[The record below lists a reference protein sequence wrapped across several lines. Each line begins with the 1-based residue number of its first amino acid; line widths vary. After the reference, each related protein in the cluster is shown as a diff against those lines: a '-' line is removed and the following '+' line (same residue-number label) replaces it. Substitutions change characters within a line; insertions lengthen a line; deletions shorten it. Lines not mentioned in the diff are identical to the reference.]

1 MYLYS
6 FEEVALVAN
15 LRGGG
20 RIRDMKIKLTHKFE
34 DIINLDNL
42 LSAWGEFLN
51 GKRGRRDVQLF
62 GLNLM
67 DNLLSLH
74 HDLLYHKYNHG
85 GYKAFK
91 VFDPKIRDIHK
102 ASVCDRLLHHA
113 IYRKLYPFFDKI
125 FIFDSYSCR
134 LNKGAHKAVL
144 RFNKFFLKI
153 SKNNTKNCWVLKGD
167 IRKFFASIDHQILLG
182 ILNEY
187 ITDKN
192 IVCLLQN
199 IIYSFQVKEGKGL
212 PLGNL
217 TSQLFANIYLNVFD
231 QFIKHKIK
239 AKFYIRYA
247 DDFVIMSDN
256 KECLENQIGL
266 IKEFL
271 FLNLKLEIHPQK
283 IFIKT
288 VSSGLDFL
296 GWINFPEHKVLR
308 KSTKRRMI
316 CKLKES
322 NKESS
327 LNSYL
332 GLIKHGNACKLKLEI
347 LKLINN
353 KNW

>member
-1 MYLYS
+1 M
-6 FEEVALVAN
+6 
-15 LRGGG
+15 
-20 RIRDMKIKLTHKFE
+20 
-34 DIINLDNL
+34 

-62 GLNLM
+62 GISLMGNLLNL
-67 DNLLSLH
+67 H
-74 HDLLYHKYNHG
+74 YDLLYHKYNHG

-102 ASVCDRLLHHA
+102 ANVRDRLLHHA

-134 LNKGAHKAVL
+134 LNKGTHKAVS

-167 IRKFFASIDHQILLG
+167 IRKFFASIDHQVLLG

-187 ITDKN
+187 IADEN
-192 IVCLLQN
+192 IICLLQN
-199 IIYSFQVKEGKGL
+199 IIYSFQVKKGKGL

-217 TSQLFANIYLNVFD
+217 TSQLFANIYLNIFD

-256 KECLENQIGL
+256 KEWLENKINP

-283 IFIKT
+283 TFVKT

-296 GWINFPEHKVLR
+296 GWINFPEYKVLR
-308 KSTKRRMI
+308 RSTKRRMI
-316 CKLKES
+316 YKLKES
-322 NKESS
+322 NKKDS

-332 GLIKHGNACKLKLEI
+332 GLIKHGNSYKLKLMI
-347 LKLINN
+347 LRLANS
-353 KNW
+353 KNREETREL